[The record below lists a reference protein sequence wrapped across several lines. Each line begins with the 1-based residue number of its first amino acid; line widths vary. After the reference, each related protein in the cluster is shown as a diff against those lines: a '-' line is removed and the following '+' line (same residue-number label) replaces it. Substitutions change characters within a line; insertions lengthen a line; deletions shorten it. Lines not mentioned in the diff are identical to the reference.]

1 MLIAYCDIRAGYSE
15 SAIREDHMHRVRA
28 MFFAAFIAL
37 AAIALS
43 ATAPEIRGVVMQPGV
58 NLMIEVGEWQ

>member
-1 MLIAYCDIRAGYSE
+1 
-15 SAIREDHMHRVRA
+15 

-58 NLMIEVGEWQ
+58 NLTIEVGEWQ